1 MWTRRGDRVSCFLG
15 VLVAAQAV
23 SVSASH
29 AEVVRIG
36 YASLVVGHSGKCL
49 DISGAATS
57 PGAAAVQTRCNFAA
71 DQQWT
76 VQLFNGFY
84 RVIEQQTGQ
93 CLGPAGGSASSG
105 AQLVQNP
112 CNGGNPELW
121 SFVAT
126 GGGYQLV
133 SKNSGLCASVSA
145 ASTADGANVVQ
156 AQCGTGGNF
165 VWTVS
170 SGLITPSAL
179 VVMQASHSGQCMN
192 VNGNSKSSGA
202 NIIQWPCAGAVN
214 EQWTLVPSGS
224 AYQVIAKNSGMCAS
238 VNGNSNTT
246 GAAIV
251 QTVCGS
257 AANELWTPKPVG
269 HGYQL
274 VAQNSGMCMAVS
286 GSSQTKA
293 TQVVQNP
300 CSTAQNQL
308 WSVSPASIPSN
319 WTSVIS
325 LAVNPIAVANL
336 PNGKLLTWSA
346 FDLYNYEADIGQA
359 NGKTYTSIFD
369 PATGSSNQIIVTNT
383 GDDMFCPG
391 TANLFDGRI
400 LVNGGSS
407 SPKTSIYD
415 PATGAWSSDAQMNI
429 PRGYEGDA
437 VLSTGSVFTLGG
449 SWSGGH
455 GNKTGELWTS
465 GGGWRL
471 LSGVPATSIAGP
483 DPQGVF
489 RGDNHLWLFAGANGQ
504 VFHAGPSAEM
514 HFITT
519 AGNGTITSAGN
530 RSDDPYAINGNAAL
544 YDVGL
549 ILKAGGAP
557 AYQNANATAS
567 TYLINITNG
576 AVVTK
581 LAPMAYNRA
590 FSNGV
595 ILPNGQ
601 VVIIGGQTVPVP
613 FSDATSILVPE
624 LWDSATRVFRQLKPM
639 VTPRNYHSTGI
650 LLPDGRV
657 FEGGGGQC
665 GQGCSGNHFNA
676 EILTPPYLLN
686 ADGSAATRPVI
697 TSAATTGNLGGTLS
711 VSTSTPVASFV
722 LMRLSSVTH
731 TVNNDQRRIP
741 LQIQSTSG
749 SSSYVLS
756 IPSDSGTVLRGYYM
770 LFALDARGVPSV
782 AATILIS

>member
-1 MWTRRGDRVSCFLG
+1 MSCVLG

-49 DISGAATS
+49 DISGASTS
-57 PGAAAVQTRCNFAA
+57 PGAAAVQTRCSVAA

-93 CLGPAGGSASSG
+93 CLGPASGSSSSG

-121 SFVAT
+121 SFVAS

-133 SKNSGLCASVSA
+133 SKNSGLCASVS
-145 ASTADGANVVQ
+145 SGSMADGANVVQ
-156 AQCGTGGNF
+156 SQCGTAGNF

-170 SGLITPSAL
+170 SGLITPLRAGRHAGEPQRP
-179 VVMQASHSGQCMN
+179 VHER
-192 VNGNSKSSGA
+192 
-202 NIIQWPCAGAVN
+202 QWEQQELRCKHHPVAVRRRGERAMDAGAA
-214 EQWTLVPSGS
+214 GS
-224 AYQVIAKNSGMCAS
+224 AYQVIAQEQRAVRQRQRKQQHLGRRRRADGLQQRHQRALDPNAGRAR
-238 VNGNSNTT
+238 V
-246 GAAIV
+246 
-251 QTVCGS
+251 S
-257 AANELWTPKPVG
+257 AGRAEQRDV
-269 HGYQL
+269 HGRL
-274 VAQNSGMCMAVS
+274 RVEPDEGDAGRSE
-286 GSSQTKA
+286 
-293 TQVVQNP
+293 P

-308 WSVSPASIPSN
+308 WGVSPASVTSS

-336 PNGKLLTWSA
+336 PNGKLVTWSA
-346 FDLYNYEADIGQA
+346 FDLYNYEGDIGQG

-369 PATGSSNQIIVTNT
+369 PATGSSNQIVVTNT

-407 SPKTSIYD
+407 SPKTSIYN
-415 PATGAWSSDAQMNI
+415 PATGTWSSDAQMNI

-483 DPQGVF
+483 DPQGVY

-514 HFITT
+514 HVITT

-530 RSDDPYAINGNAAL
+530 RADDPYAINGNAAL

-613 FSDATSILVPE
+613 FSDATSVLVPE

-665 GQGCSGNHFNA
+665 GQGCAANHFNA

-697 TSAATTGNLGGTLS
+697 TSAATAGSLGGTLS
-711 VSTSTPVASFV
+711 VSTSTPVTSFV